1 MFKYYNPNLIV
12 SCKSY
17 TIEQI
22 CKLYAAKK
30 LHPQTIRQ
38 WVKSGELEAVAN
50 RPILIYGEML
60 KSFIE
65 DRNKA
70 HKRTLEFNQFKC
82 VKCREIAPP
91 KGNAISVYQ
100 NKNGSLKAV
109 GACPACNHQNF
120 RFYKKMERS
129 NLEKTFVFNTP
140 HMTTICDGLVSSTKT
155 HLNHNDKA
163 PSNESL
169 KKDVKNECDLA
180 SKTHLDSQQLSLLDF
195 GGNTP

>member
-17 TIEQI
+17 TVDQI

-30 LHPQTIRQ
+30 LHAQTIRQ
-38 WVKSGELEAVAN
+38 WVKSGELEAVSN
-50 RPILIYGEML
+50 RPILIYGEVL

-65 DRNKA
+65 ARNKA

-82 VKCREIAPP
+82 VKCREVSPP

-109 GACPACNHQNF
+109 GICPACNHQNF
-120 RFYKKMERS
+120 RFYKRTDRS
-129 NLEKTFVFNTP
+129 NLEKMFVFNTP
-140 HMTTICDGLVSSTKT
+140 HVTTICDGLVSSTKT
-155 HLNHNDKA
+155 HLNNNDKP
-163 PSNESL
+163 PSNEPL
-169 KKDVKNECDLA
+169 KKDIKNERKLA
-180 SKTHLDSQQLSLLDF
+180 SKTHLNSQQLSLLDF
-195 GGNTP
+195 GGSTP

>member
-1 MFKYYNPNLIV
+1 MFKYYNPSLIV

-38 WVKSGELEAVAN
+38 WVKSDELEAVSN
-50 RPILIYGEML
+50 RPILIYGAVL

-65 DRNKA
+65 ARNKA
-70 HKRTLEFNQFKC
+70 HKRTLEFHQFKC

-91 KGNAISVYQ
+91 KYNAISIYQ

-109 GACPACNHQNF
+109 GICPACDYQNF
-120 RFYKKMERS
+120 RYYKKTDRA
-129 NLEKTFVFNTP
+129 NLEKQFIFNTP
-140 HMTTICDGLVSSTKT
+140 HMTTIGDGLVSSTKAHFKDNT
-155 HLNHNDKA
+155 NDS
-163 PSNESL
+163 SNESSID
-169 KKDVKNECDLA
+169 KPKNERKLA
-180 SKTHLDSQQLSLLDF
+180 SKTHLESQQLSLLDL
-195 GGNTP
+195 GGTQ